1 MEKPCSWI
9 TTSPE
14 SAIFFVHPKH
24 PQETHWTSGQPCL
37 SLLRPMSTHHQAWT
51 TLLQPSSRATAYV
64 ESTSRSMRIGNWN
77 KSWPRC
83 RCHSRSWWIC
93 GSFQTVKRC
102 QPFPFPIR
110 SWVDLPHVCDS
121 SRWMAFY
128 FRECQICFHLPIT
141 LSTFRST
148 IFPIPDTFH
157 PKRWSLSSPRCPTS
171 KDLNFNSD
179 RLSLAL
185 TGKPDVRLHQIVL
198 SFPPSILFISKVS
211 SNI

>member
-93 GSFQTVKRC
+93 GSFQTMKRG
-102 QPFPFPIR
+102 QSFPFPIR
-110 SWVDLPHVCDS
+110 SWVDLPHVCDTS
-121 SRWMAFY
+121 TYLAFL
-128 FRECQICFHLPIT
+128 FRDCQNHFFLLLT
-141 LSTFRST
+141 LSSLTLL
-148 IFPIPDTFH
+148 IFLIPGTFH
-157 PKRWSLSSPRCPTS
+157 PKRSSLSSPRCPAS
-171 KDLNFNSD
+171 EHFSLDSNPII
-179 RLSLAL
+179 LAL
-185 TGKPDVRLHQIVL
+185 T
-198 SFPPSILFISKVS
+198 
-211 SNI
+211 